1 MDERQKSLDI
11 VSSERKKFEENITK
25 EISSSE
31 EKINKGKV
39 EALKEA
45 SDLAID
51 IAEEII
57 NNLYVKKVDKKDLNK
72 FSKDLN

>member
-1 MDERQKSLDI
+1 MHVPEGWYS
-11 VSSERKKFEENITK
+11 VSALFRINCI
-25 EISSSE
+25 ISSSE
-31 EKINKGKV
+31 EKINQGKV

>member
-1 MDERQKSLDI
+1 MCIRDRS
-11 VSSERKKFEENITK
+11 
-25 EISSSE
+25 
-31 EKINKGKV
+31 

-45 SDLAID
+45 SDLAVD

-57 NNLYVKKVDKKDLNK
+57 NNLFVKKVDKKDLNK